1 MSLSGGRDPTPK
13 DEISNYPFVNGDKFK
28 ESGVSL
34 DAILKSYDKINKVG
48 QAIMKARQG
57 DVGDAVDMA
66 GDALAYILE
75 KTGVTTDE
83 ETTLYNQ
90 LYNGKPP
97 TNLSQTFGAL
107 QPFQYYDGAFRIS
120 ENKDIFGKHWNWQ
133 YSGRSPI
140 DIAEEV
146 MVHPYWEFDLDFGI
160 WRMKKP
166 LDDAYPFMLYPKQF
180 VSELKNKDFDMTKMW
195 WWRGSWVKSS
205 ADIIEAARKADEQ
218 DADAVKYYANTLFG
232 QQKPRVLEMVRRIN
246 SVVEREYAAL
256 KKSYDLLEQA
266 LILQVA
272 IIYAEK
278 TERDPEKYVANWS
291 KMDEAERATYAKIE
305 KMKPVDEKVVPRVDY
320 YSDIRGRVKDR
331 ADKPKGEDEFE
342 PIKSRDDW
350 SKLWRRGYE
359 LYKKTVDE
367 EGAAGIA
374 RLRAQLT
381 AETSAEVAPKVAAK
395 LRAEQDAAEEKAI
408 EESDDSESLKAL
420 KRELRTL
427 QKIAVKDLTA
437 EQKARKVKLMED
449 IAKLENPDDDEPQP
463 VSEAA
468 PVAAPAPASSVP
480 PAPIKTLP
488 IEPVVSEQQAVG
500 GGLLQDVKDKFNEHK
515 EKLAIA
521 AAAVAAAALAA
532 KAYSSYKEGV
542 KKEDENK
549 GFIERN
555 EARTKRMQEERRLEQ
570 EYKTKMQEVERAK
583 AAAKKLE
590 QDTAKVIADAR
601 AQEKAAREK
610 KVKEMQEHAKANREA
625 MDKLIK
631 LKADQQKIYE
641 AEVLRRDTLRKME
654 EQNKKNE
661 EAAKK
666 LKGGWSTQ
674 NIETL
679 KNEESEI
686 KEQQQ
691 YHAILNKEIAKSDAK
706 LKNLVKRNV
715 VGKGKM
721 NGKGQNFASIDFKE
735 GAAGK
740 DPDISKAEIE
750 NILEQQYDKFY
761 KKDYA
766 DMSKDEIAK
775 IHDDLWRDQQLS
787 NDFVKLNWSN
797 YDFLLKRYKI
807 PRDIG
812 IEKFRKDQNK
822 DGVYRSARGYKF
834 PKSSA
839 AQRDEAARWTTEQIV
854 NDKVSEKLDVLEDK
868 KDEIAK
874 RLLSA
879 TEQKTRDDLEKL
891 KTDLQKQI
899 DDLKKPSGGRVGR
912 PSKMRKVGGEKEA
925 GDPLKKLSAESKYGF
940 ETGIEKIGDKLSKGK
955 DIVDKKIGQIG
966 KAVELANKAKGVY
979 NKVDKFLDN
988 IKPID
993 PNLPALEIAKE
1004 ETRKDTDFQNKVL
1017 SLLDNYDELDAAE
1030 AEAEYEKLVKEYQ
1043 AQLKKISEREARQKR
1058 IKESGYGKSK
1068 PKDEENVMFEI
1079 QEIPSTSK
1087 LMRHIKTKVKGGN
1100 EPAEEAK
1107 KEEEKKP
1114 DSNKKI
1120 DDGLKNIEKV
1130 IDVADKLASQL
1141 EKFDGSKYKEDR
1153 TSDKVART
1161 PTAPTKHN
1169 RGSAKPMSEWMAHVK
1184 AYKANH
1190 PNLKY
1195 GEVLKQAK
1203 LSYMPLKGT
1212 GLPDRSISGG
1222 GAQLLGAAVSIAPS
1236 DGMGKKSSAW
1246 SDHVKATK
1254 AAHPGKLLKEVL
1266 KLASASYKK

>member
-1 MSLSGGRDPTPK
+1 M
-13 DEISNYPFVNGDKFK
+13 
-28 ESGVSL
+28 
-34 DAILKSYDKINKVG
+34 KSYDKINKVG
-48 QAIMKARQG
+48 QALVKARQG

-75 KTGVTTDE
+75 KTGVTTNE

-107 QPFQYYDGAFRIS
+107 QPFQYYEGAFRIS
-120 ENKDIFGKHWNWQ
+120 ENKDWTGKHYNWE

-146 MVHPYWEFDLDFGI
+146 KVHPYWEFDLDFGI

-180 VSELKNKDFDMTKMW
+180 VNELKSKDFDMTKMW
-195 WWRGSWVKSS
+195 WWRGSWVKSAANIMS
-205 ADIIEAARKADEQ
+205 DAGAADNKD
-218 DADAVKYYANTLFG
+218 DPTVKYYANTLFG

-256 KKSYDLLEQA
+256 KTSYDLLEQA

-367 EGAAGIA
+367 EGAGGIA
-374 RLRAQLT
+374 RLRAQLA
-381 AETSAEVAPKVAAK
+381 AEASAEVAPKVAAK
-395 LRAEQDAAEEKAI
+395 LRAEQDAAEEKGI
-408 EESDDSESLKAL
+408 EESDDSESLKAM

-427 QKIAVKDLTA
+427 QKIEVKVLTA

-468 PVAAPAPASSVP
+468 PAPASSVP
-480 PAPIKTLP
+480 PAPPAPIKTLP
-488 IEPVVSEQQAVG
+488 VAPSEPMEQQMEG

-515 EKLAIA
+515 GKLAIA

-532 KAYSSYKEGV
+532 KAYSSYKDGV
-542 KKEDENK
+542 NKADENK

-555 EARTKRMQEERRLEQ
+555 EARTKRMDEARRLEQ
-570 EYKTKMQEVERAK
+570 EYKKKMQEVERSK
-583 AAAKKLE
+583 AAAKKVE
-590 QDTAKVIADAR
+590 EETDKAIAVVR

-610 KVKEMQEHAKANREA
+610 KVKEMQEQAKANREA
-625 MDKLIK
+625 MDELIK

-641 AEVLRRDTLRKME
+641 AEVLRRDTLRKKEEQAEVLRRDTLRKME

-661 EAAKK
+661 QAAKK

-691 YHAILNKEIAKSDAK
+691 YHAILNKEIAKSDTK

-715 VGKGKM
+715 VGKGKKM
-721 NGKGQNFASIDFKE
+721 KGKGQNFASIDFKE

-740 DPDISKAEIE
+740 DPDLSKAEIE

-766 DMSKDEIAK
+766 DMTKDEIAK
-775 IHDDLWRDQQLS
+775 IHDDLWGDQQLS

-839 AQRDEAARWTTEQIV
+839 AQRNEAARWTTEQIV
-854 NDKVSEKLDVLEDK
+854 NDKVSEQLDVLEDK

-925 GDPLKKLSAESKYGF
+925 GDPLKKIAENKYGY
-940 ETGIEKIGDKLSKGK
+940 ETVIEHIEKASDKLVKGKEKLDKGVDKLSQM
-955 DIVDKKIGQIG
+955 VDM
-966 KAVELANKAKGVY
+966 ANKAKGVY

-1043 AQLKKISEREARQKR
+1043 AQLKKISDREARQKR

-1087 LMRHIKTKVKGGN
+1087 LMRHVKVKGGN
-1100 EPAEEAK
+1100 EPAAEAKAEEAK
-1107 KEEEKKP
+1107 PEEKKP
-1114 DSNKKI
+1114 GPDR
-1120 DDGLKNIEKV
+1120 LKQLEKV
-1130 IDVADKLASQL
+1130 IDVADKIASQL

-1169 RGSAKPMSEWMAHVK
+1169 RGSAKPLTKWMEHVK
-1184 AYKANH
+1184 AFKASH

-1195 GEVLKQAK
+1195 SEVLIQAK

-1254 AAHPGKLLKEVL
+1254 AAHPGKLLKEIL
-1266 KLASASYKK
+1266 KMASASYKKK